1 MEGKGEQDNDRLDL
15 FSLGKVKASK
25 TLQSHLNPSSLFPL
39 TFASYK
45 MRKYTMLRV
54 CFLLLI
60 SWWDPQHAPCYGCIF
75 SYKTHQSKLWVPP
88 TCKKERNMHPVMG
101 VFSPTKLTNP
111 NQKLPLLVYFHGGVC
126 SPFTSKYYKLHGVG
140 SPPVIIS
147 PVFSCFYTNERHV
160 TSNKS

>member
-1 MEGKGEQDNDRLDL
+1 ML
-15 FSLGKVKASK
+15 FRS
-25 TLQSHLNPSSLFPL
+25 SSLFPL

-54 CFLLLI
+54 CFLLLT
-60 SWWDPQHAPCYGCIF
+60 SWWDPQYAPCYGCIF

-111 NQKLPLLVYFHGGVC
+111 NCVSHQFVRRRETCTLLWVYFLLHNSPIQTKSFLYLSTSMVVSVLHLLPSTINCTGWAPLPL
-126 SPFTSKYYKLHGVG
+126 
-140 SPPVIIS
+140 
-147 PVFSCFYTNERHV
+147 
-160 TSNKS
+160 